1 MVEVVGSSPI
11 GITIYEYLHRL
22 RPVFFYAKNS
32 FPRLSRIRLKWG
44 FGQIQTFTAL
54 SYNAREK
61 AVFKVVGSYELQ
73 QYSADAF
80 VDRNNIATRCGV
92 LRKIHFVIKRIG
104 QACGGIAET
113 VEHMDVGF

>member
-11 GITIYEYLHRL
+11 GITIYEYLRRL

-61 AVFKVVGSYELQ
+61 AVFKVVGSYEL
-73 QYSADAF
+73 
-80 VDRNNIATRCGV
+80 
-92 LRKIHFVIKRIG
+92 
-104 QACGGIAET
+104 
-113 VEHMDVGF
+113 